1 MYVFYIIN
9 YNVNI
14 IIFLFKLYTF
24 NVIANTRLSNT
35 DLGPPPLLLYLSADM
50 ALGASLAHRSSEPLT
65 VRETLADAERIWA
78 SSVYW
83 LTLQRPALLPQA
95 YSEAGPEQ
103 QQRKHSLH

>member
-1 MYVFYIIN
+1 MLYLVGYCILQPIWPLTFNITEDMYMYVFYIIN

-50 ALGASLAHRSSEPLT
+50 AL
-65 VRETLADAERIWA
+65 DI
-78 SSVYW
+78 
-83 LTLQRPALLPQA
+83 
-95 YSEAGPEQ
+95 
-103 QQRKHSLH
+103 